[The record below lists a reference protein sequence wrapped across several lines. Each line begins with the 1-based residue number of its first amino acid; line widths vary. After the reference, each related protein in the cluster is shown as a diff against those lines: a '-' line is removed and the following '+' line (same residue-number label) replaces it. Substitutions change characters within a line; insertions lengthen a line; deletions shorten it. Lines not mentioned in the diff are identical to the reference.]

1 MKVYPFT
8 HQYHSAIANVP
19 INRFKKLPVRLSHV
33 VGPARVRLVEVVGLQ
48 PEIAGD
54 VGEKVVQREESPVGR
69 LGNLGFFLG
78 KLEILIVALSKST
91 YQSQGSRVQLPVGA

>member
-1 MKVYPFT
+1 MTFCVILADMKRIVEEIPKLLSDKFPFFR
-8 HQYHSAIANVP
+8 SI
-19 INRFKKLPVRLSHV
+19 IF
-33 VGPARVRLVEVVGLQ
+33 
-48 PEIAGD
+48 
-54 VGEKVVQREESPVGR
+54 R